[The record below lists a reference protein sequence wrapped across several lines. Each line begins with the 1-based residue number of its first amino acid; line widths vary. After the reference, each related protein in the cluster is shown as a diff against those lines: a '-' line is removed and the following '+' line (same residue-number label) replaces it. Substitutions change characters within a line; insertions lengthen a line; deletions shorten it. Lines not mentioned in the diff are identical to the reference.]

1 MRPETQHTAR
11 RANIMNTCKK
21 TSEYRS
27 RVYQRNVLKTALKD
41 SLDSM
46 EEECGIFGIYSPHN
60 IDTFSLA
67 QFGMFALQ
75 HRGQEAAGV
84 SVLKDSVIKTYK
96 STGLVLDVF
105 KQIEEIEEFQGN
117 AAIGHTRYTTAGGG
131 SSKNIQPLY
140 AVNYYGKP
148 HFSIAHNGNVIET
161 DELKEELI
169 REGLPFLATS
179 DTEVILRSIQKY
191 SDLTVQ
197 EAIQL
202 GLKNIR
208 GAYSVLLLT
217 KNSLAAF
224 RDPNGIRPLSIGK
237 LDAETYVFSSE
248 TCALD
253 AIGAEFLRD
262 VEPGEIVVTDKD
274 GLHSYSLEQPSKNRI
289 CAFEY
294 IYFAR
299 PDSNLQGKEIYDLR
313 VESGRKLFEQSPVDA
328 DVVIGVPDSG
338 VPSAIGFSEAS
349 GIPFEPILVKN
360 RYMSRSFIVPSQEM
374 RERIVNL
381 KLNPIKDKIKGKR
394 LVILDDSIVRGTTS
408 KLLIK
413 ILKEAGAKEIHFRSA
428 SPPIIAPCFLGID
441 MPTKKDLIS
450 ANMNNRELAVYL
462 GVDSLDFLSVD
473 NLIEILGS
481 TNHCFGCFTETYP
494 VEKNH
499 EKKES
504 YQKKIEY

>member
-1 MRPETQHTAR
+1 MKICT
-11 RANIMNTCKK
+11 K
-21 TSEYRS
+21 TSNFQNRI
-27 RVYQRNVLKTALKD
+27 YQRNWLKTTFND
-41 SLDSM
+41 SMDSM
-46 EEECGIFGIYSPHN
+46 EEECGVFGIYSPNN

-84 SVLKDSVIKTYK
+84 SVLKEGNIKTYK

-161 DELKEELI
+161 DELKEELYK
-169 REGLPFLATS
+169 EGLPFLATS
-179 DTEVILRSIQKY
+179 DTEVILRSIQKH
-191 SDLTVQ
+191 SDLSVQ
-197 EAIQL
+197 EAIQK

-224 RDPNGIRPLSIGK
+224 RDPNGIRPLCIGK
-237 LDAETYVFSSE
+237 IDEETYVFSSE
-248 TCALD
+248 SCALD
-253 AIGAEFLRD
+253 AVGAEFIRD
-262 VEPGEIVVTDKD
+262 VEPGEIIVADKD
-274 GLHSYSLEQPSKNRI
+274 GLHSYSLEQPSKQRI

-299 PDSNLQGKEIYDLR
+299 PDSNIQGKDIYDLR
-313 VESGRKLFEQSPVDA
+313 VESGRKLYEQSPVEA

-338 VPSAIGFSEAS
+338 VPSAIGFSNAS

-374 RERIVNL
+374 RERVVNL

-450 ANMNNRELAVYL
+450 ANMNNKELAVYL
-462 GVDSLDFLSVD
+462 GVDSLDFLSVP
-473 NLIEILGS
+473 NLIEIIGS
-481 TNHCFGCFTETYP
+481 TNHCFGCFTEKYP
-494 VEKNH
+494 VQRNASKDEF
-499 EKKES
+499 

>member
-1 MRPETQHTAR
+1 
-11 RANIMNTCKK
+11 MNTSK
-21 TSEYRS
+21 TSEYKEKF
-27 RVYQRNVLKTALKD
+27 YQRNILKTSIQD
-41 SLDSM
+41 TLDSM
-46 EEECGIFGIYSPHN
+46 EEECGVFGIYSPHN

-75 HRGQEAAGV
+75 HRGQEACGI
-84 SVLKDSVIKTYK
+84 SVLKDGVIKTYK

-161 DELKEELI
+161 DELKEKLI
-169 REGLPFLATS
+169 QDGLPFLATS
-179 DTEVILRSIQKY
+179 DTEVILRSIQKH
-191 SDLTVQ
+191 SHLTVE
-197 EAIQL
+197 EAIQE
-202 GLKNIR
+202 GLKDIK

-237 LDAETYVFSSE
+237 IGKDIYVFSSE

-253 AIGAEFLRD
+253 AVGAEFIRD
-262 VEPGEIVVTDKD
+262 VEPGEIVVADKD
-274 GLHSYSLEQPSKNRI
+274 GLHSYSLNQPAKNRI

-299 PDSNLQGKEIYDLR
+299 PDSNIQGTDIYDLR
-313 VESGRKLFEQSPVDA
+313 VKSGRKLYEQSPVDA

-338 VPSAIGFSEAS
+338 VPSAIGYSEAS

-381 KLNPIKDKIKGKR
+381 KLNPIAHKIKGKR

-441 MPTKKDLIS
+441 MPTKADLIS
-450 ANMNNRELAVYL
+450 ANMSPKELVNYL
-462 GVDSLDFLSVD
+462 GVDSLDFLSVE

-481 TNHCFGCFTETYP
+481 TNHCFGCFTEKYP
-494 VEKNH
+494 VERTQKTENF
-499 EKKES
+499 
-504 YQKKIEY
+504 YQSKIEY